1 MLSPHCAGP
10 LLLCVHSP
18 LLPASPVLTNF
29 NCSLNADKDE
39 NGSSIKDDKRPHRAP
54 LPNSGRAAPPSSLY
68 TPLPWVHPRFHR
80 INFLVL
86 KLDLEY
92 KTGMTVMASVKKGV
106 GTNGDQKAAG
116 AIELHF
122 SPFLCISQHL
132 YTFLFSSLN
141 FPSFLYI
148 SLHFSAFLYISLRF
162 FFKHLPLGQFNGA
175 YRRPMTNRL

>member
-1 MLSPHCAGP
+1 MDRNYANANSFLNKQSLKRDCFKLKYKWRVVSPHCAGP

-29 NCSLNADKDE
+29 NCSLSADKDE

-92 KTGMTVMASVKKGV
+92 ETGMTVMASVKKVWAQMVTKRQQG
-106 GTNGDQKAAG
+106 
-116 AIELHF
+116 
-122 SPFLCISQHL
+122 
-132 YTFLFSSLN
+132 
-141 FPSFLYI
+141 
-148 SLHFSAFLYISLRF
+148 R
-162 FFKHLPLGQFNGA
+162 
-175 YRRPMTNRL
+175 